1 MSGGLDVL
9 TLKED
14 DVTKM
19 LGACTHLGTDNVD
32 YQMEQYVYK
41 RRAGDGMH
49 IINLRRTWEKLL
61 LAARAIVAIE
71 HPSEVFVISSRS
83 YGQRAVLKFAAHTGA
98 TPIAGRFTPGAFT
111 NQIQAAFREPRLLVV
126 TDPSQDHQP
135 ITEASYVNIPVI
147 AFTNTDSP
155 LRFVDIAIP
164 CNNKVSG
171 SLVGCFPIRV
181 GRPLGEVGKGRDC
194 SGGLVFLLMSAGWFL
209 FLSPVSMAESHAGME
224 LIGECW
230 EMRLGLGYESV
241 PFGSGDRYEEGGRGE
256 WGQEEGWFLNIGYVV
271 FQSPHSIGLM
281 WWLLAREVLRFRGSI
296 PREGKWDV
304 VVDLFFYRDPDEV
317 SPYTPSVS
325 TEYGLLRY
333 PVGALADKEEQ
344 ATKEVVVAAQPIKTE
359 ADFAPAPTEVWGNE
373 VVPEP
378 AARSWAED
386 DVPVAAPV
394 ARAAAPAPVAGF
406 ANASDDWATQ
416 VSEDWGAATPAA
428 TSAPAA
434 SNWGGSDNWN

>member
-164 CNNKVSG
+164 CNNKVSWM
-171 SLVGCFPIRV
+171 C
-181 GRPLGEVGKGRDC
+181 
-194 SGGLVFLLMSAGWFL
+194 
-209 FLSPVSMAESHAGME
+209 
-224 LIGECW
+224 
-230 EMRLGLGYESV
+230 Y
-241 PFGSGDRYEEGGRGE
+241 
-256 WGQEEGWFLNIGYVV
+256 
-271 FQSPHSIGLM
+271 
-281 WWLLAREVLRFRGSI
+281 
-296 PREGKWDV
+296 
-304 VVDLFFYRDPDEV
+304 
-317 SPYTPSVS
+317 
-325 TEYGLLRY
+325 
-333 PVGALADKEEQ
+333 
-344 ATKEVVVAAQPIKTE
+344 
-359 ADFAPAPTEVWGNE
+359 
-373 VVPEP
+373 
-378 AARSWAED
+378 
-386 DVPVAAPV
+386 
-394 ARAAAPAPVAGF
+394 
-406 ANASDDWATQ
+406 
-416 VSEDWGAATPAA
+416 
-428 TSAPAA
+428 
-434 SNWGGSDNWN
+434 